1 MGQSI
6 FEKIIRAHLVKG
18 SCIPGN
24 EVAIKIDQ
32 TLTQDSLGAMAYLQ
46 FEAMGKPRVETELS
60 VSYTDHLMLQLGQ
73 GNGDVHRYLET
84 VADRCGI
91 VYSKAGNGICHQVHL
106 ERFSKPGKTLI
117 GSDSHTVT
125 CGSMGMAAFG
135 VGGLDVALA
144 MGGQPLYITYP
155 RITKVNLTGRL
166 SPWVTAK
173 DVALEV
179 LRRITTK
186 GNVGTIIEYG
196 GDALL
201 YLEVPQRATI
211 ANMGA
216 EAGITTS
223 IFPSDGKTLEFLRAQ
238 GREEDWSELCS
249 DSDAVYDRELTICL
263 DDLEPNVAVPH
274 SPDLVCKVKEI
285 EDLKVNQVL
294 IGSCTNSSYQDMM
307 TAARILRG
315 RKIHPEV
322 SLGINAGSR
331 QVLSML
337 AESGALGWLIDAG
350 ARVLESGCGFCV
362 GQGQAPEMGAV
373 SVRTNNRNYKGRS
386 GTQDARV
393 YLVSPET
400 AAATAIAGKL
410 TDPRTLDMAYPRTEL
425 PEQMKLDDS
434 MLMFPTFSKEIYR
447 SPLIGK
453 PPVNTAMPEEFSG
466 TVAIKLG
473 DMINTDDII
482 PGGSAMTFRANIQK
496 STRFIF
502 QFIDGEF
509 PDRCE
514 EIAGA
519 GGIPVIVA
527 GESYG
532 QGSSREHAALC
543 PMVMG
548 VRCVLA
554 KSIERIHQANL
565 VNFGI
570 LPLLFTKEADYDDIG
585 KGDVLTIDHIHSA
598 ALEDTVQV
606 KNLTTGAAYT
616 TRNGATPRQREIIL
630 AGGLLNSIQN
640 QEEV

>member
-1 MGQSI
+1 MGQTI
-6 FEKIIRAHLVKG
+6 FEKIIRAHMVEG
-18 SCIPGN
+18 ECTPGK

-46 FEAMGKPRVETELS
+46 FEAMHKPKVETELS

-84 VADRCGI
+84 VADKFGI

-125 CGSMGMAAFG
+125 CGSVGMAAFG

-144 MGGQPLYITYP
+144 MGGVPLYITYP

-166 SPWVTAK
+166 KPWSTAK
-173 DVALEV
+173 DVVLEV
-179 LRRITTK
+179 LKIITTK

-196 GDALL
+196 GDALEFL
-201 YLEVPQRATI
+201 TVPQRATI
-211 ANMGA
+211 TNMGA

-223 IFPSDGKTLEFLRAQ
+223 IFPSDEKTLEFFKAQ
-238 GREEDWSELCS
+238 GREEDWIPLAS
-249 DSDAVYDRELTICL
+249 DPDAVYDKVITIHL
-263 DDLEPNVAVPH
+263 DEIEPNVAKPH

-285 EDLKVNQVL
+285 PDLKVNQVL

-307 TAARILRG
+307 RAAAVVKG
-315 RKIHPEV
+315 KKINPEV
-322 SLGINAGSR
+322 SFGINAGSR
-331 QVLSML
+331 QVMSML
-337 AESGALGWLIDAG
+337 AESGALGWFIDAG

-386 GTQDARV
+386 GTQDAQV

-400 AAATAIAGKL
+400 AAATALTGKL
-410 TDPRTLDMAYPRTEL
+410 TDPRTLGMEYPDVPM
-425 PEQMKLDDS
+425 PERMKLDDS
-434 MLMFPTFSKEIYR
+434 MLMFPTGTKEIYR

-453 PPVNTAMPEEFSG
+453 PPVNTPMPEKFDG
-466 TVAIKLG
+466 RVAIKVG

-482 PGGSAMTFRANIQK
+482 PGGSAMTYRANIQK
-496 STRFIF
+496 STQFIF
-502 QFIDGEF
+502 QFVDGKF
-509 PDRCE
+509 PARCE
-514 EIAGA
+514 DIVKEGCT
-519 GGIPVIVA
+519 PVIVA
-527 GESYG
+527 GVSYG

-570 LPLLFTKEADYDDIG
+570 LPLLFENEADYDDISL
-585 KGDVLTIDHIHSA
+585 GDELAIDDIYHSA
-598 ALEDTVQV
+598 LLDETEVRTVTKNKVYKV
-606 KNLTTGAAYT
+606 K
-616 TRNGATPRQREIIL
+616 NGATPRQREIIL
-630 AGGLLNSIQN
+630 KGGLLNSIHK
-640 QEEV
+640 EDK